1 MPGEIDLSQF
11 HEVFYEES
19 FENLASME
27 SGLLGFSDGIP
38 DSEQVNT
45 VFRAAHSI
53 KGGAATFGFLVISDF
68 THVVETL
75 LDQVRAGERSVTAE
89 FIDIMLESVDLIR
102 VLLTKS
108 RSGVELN
115 TELTQTLSDRLGTLQ
130 SSDQDDNATATERA
144 SEPESSPSNILN
156 RRWSIFFRPAESML
170 KKGNE
175 PFRMIRELKSLGSL
189 TVISSTDRIP
199 DFESLDPESC
209 FVEWNLQL
217 EGEIDQKQI
226 HEVFEWVED
235 ECQLEIEE
243 LTAATDAPADS
254 VDQEPSVIVESGD
267 ATGTGTESRINTSI
281 SHPQRR
287 AEDRVTPGQ
296 ESTSIRVNIS
306 KIDSLI
312 DLVGELVITQSML
325 NRFTQDFRVDELEKL
340 IERIDELERNTREL
354 QEHTMRIRMLPID
367 SVFQRLPRLVR
378 DLGRSL
384 GKEVELKLVGNQTE
398 VDKTVLEKITDP
410 LTHLIRNA
418 LDHGIELPEERK
430 RLGKPE
436 LGTVEIK
443 AFQEGGTV
451 IIQISD
457 DGKGLD
463 PETLRSTGIERG
475 LIEADQ
481 ELSDSELQN
490 LIFAPGF
497 STAGS
502 VSDVSG
508 RGVGMDVVNRNIKD
522 LGGVV
527 ELFSE
532 IDRGSTIR
540 IKLPLTLAILDGQ
553 LVRVGSDIFI
563 VSMLSIVKSVRISP
577 ELYGDVAGKSEV
589 YRYQDEYIPIV
600 RLTELFSIEADHT
613 QLEEAIM
620 VIVDIG
626 QKYGIL
632 VDEVLGQQQVVIK
645 SLESNY
651 RQVPSIAGAT
661 ILGDGKVA
669 MILDPI
675 GILSHSQERH
685 GNHETGKTF
694 AS

>member
-254 VDQEPSVIVESGD
+254 VDQEASVIVESGD
-267 ATGTGTESRINTSI
+267 ATGTGTETRINTSI

-626 QKYGIL
+626 QKYWL
-632 VDEVLGQQQVVIK
+632 SRVLNRMIDRYPVSPGQPYWEMAK
-645 SLESNY
+645 S
-651 RQVPSIAGAT
+651 P
-661 ILGDGKVA
+661 
-669 MILDPI
+669 
-675 GILSHSQERH
+675 
-685 GNHETGKTF
+685 
-694 AS
+694 